1 MNDCKLQSQVKLM
14 QLWSY
19 DEDAD
24 EVHPGENVKMKVSGV
39 EEEVNYQI
47 MSQCIRFPTMWHFDM
62 CRLG

>member
-1 MNDCKLQSQVKLM
+1 MLKRLECTLRFHLNLKLDVLNDCKLQSQVKLM

-39 EEEVNYQI
+39 EEEVNY
-47 MSQCIRFPTMWHFDM
+47 
-62 CRLG
+62 

>member
-47 MSQCIRFPTMWHFDM
+47 Y
-62 CRLG
+62 